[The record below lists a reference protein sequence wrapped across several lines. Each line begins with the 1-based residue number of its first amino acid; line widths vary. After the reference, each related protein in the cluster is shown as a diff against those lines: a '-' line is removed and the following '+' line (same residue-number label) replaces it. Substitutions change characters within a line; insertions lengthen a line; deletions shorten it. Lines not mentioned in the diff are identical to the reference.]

1 MVYTIHLWRMVYYW
15 FTSINMYPHRALLYF
30 VFVFLHELFVDFTHV
45 PVYPVSELALA
56 KQQYDKGPKFLTSKI
71 SPKGCAYCDTK
82 IHRFGGSSGHW
93 CRTWRRL
100 SARSLRNYARC
111 NGTWMRR
118 GTSAW
123 HAPIRHRLAHMGSPN
138 WNQGF
143 LPGVYGEG
151 DGINLSLEILI

>member
-15 FTSINMYPHRALLYF
+15 FTSINMYPHHALLYF

-82 IHRFGGSSGHW
+82 SIGSEVPAAIGAGLDAD
-93 CRTWRRL
+93 CRQDLWGTMPDATGLGWEEVPQLDMPRYVIDWPTWGPQI
-100 SARSLRNYARC
+100 
-111 NGTWMRR
+111 GTRVSSQVFMERE
-118 GTSAW
+118 T
-123 HAPIRHRLAHMGSPN
+123 GSICP
-138 WNQGF
+138 
-143 LPGVYGEG
+143 
-151 DGINLSLEILI
+151 